1 MRRDCITE
9 GFSRGFYSY
18 GKFVVRHPWPFVIV
32 PVVLSV
38 VLVLGMLRMRVTS
51 DLEYLYVPV
60 NAPGKVERQRVESN
74 FMYNE
79 HEFYSS
85 IRRTRIGGLVR
96 VLVIEKNRQN
106 IFTDSHLRALFELDD
121 FIKNVTAR
129 YKRDT
134 VTYSEVC
141 AKWHGECA
149 DIENTFLAYM
159 RDRTVDEVQLKY
171 PMHLD
176 NYERL
181 RLSLGM
187 QISQPE
193 FDSDGFVSYFE
204 AIGLAY
210 NVQHEDASLRDRA
223 TAWTRELTHQLLK
236 YPSDKFDVS
245 LETFETIE
253 LELEKA
259 IYEVIPMFTATFIVL
274 GLFAFGSLL
283 MRDWVRGKP
292 FIASAGMIAA
302 CLGAASGM
310 GLLIA
315 AGTPFNTAVGAVPF
329 LIIGTCHC
337 GLWLSV
343 VGVPSSP
350 SPLCVVLFFSPSH
363 LYVVLPSS
371 PSPLCAVL
379 FFSPSPCGLFCS
391 AVHPLWVVLPSSPS
405 PLCVVLFFRP
415 IPPPCGLFVFAH
427 VVPCSLYCLL
437 E

>member
-1 MRRDCITE
+1 M
-9 GFSRGFYSY
+9 
-18 GKFVVRHPWPFVIV
+18 
-32 PVVLSV
+32 
-38 VLVLGMLRMRVTS
+38 
-51 DLEYLYVPV
+51 
-60 NAPGKVERQRVESN
+60 
-74 FMYNE
+74 
-79 HEFYSS
+79 
-85 IRRTRIGGLVR
+85 
-96 VLVIEKNRQN
+96 
-106 IFTDSHLRALFELDD
+106 
-121 FIKNVTAR
+121 
-129 YKRDT
+129 
-134 VTYSEVC
+134 TYSEVC

-210 NVQHEDASLRDRA
+210 NVQHEDASLRERA

-337 GLWLSV
+337 GYQLFV
-343 VGVPSSP
+343 CPPAHP
-350 SPLCVVLFFSPSH
+350 SPACYFVLQPIP
-363 LYVVLPSS
+363 LRTVLPCN
-371 PSPLCAVL
+371 PSMA
-379 FFSPSPCGLFCS
+379 SPCGLFCPP
-391 AVHPLWVVLPSSPS
+391 AHPPAGCFALQ
-405 PLCVVLFFRP
+405 P
-415 IPPPCGLFVFAH
+415 IPLRVVVFSH